1 MAHLTPQRAITS
13 IQEKTAFSA
22 KKFYTDV
29 IMKMSV
35 RVEKMAQLTFKT
47 T

>member
-1 MAHLTPQRAITS
+1 MVRLTPQRAIMS
-13 IQEKTAFSA
+13 IQGKTAFEA
-22 KKFYTDV
+22 KKFYTDI